1 VGNHLVVWLPRAP
14 QTRLIRAAKFDN
26 VRLDPT
32 IHNQFT
38 ATPGRR
44 LGSHGCAGPT
54 RYLGHAM
61 LHRAYHGAVGASM
74 VLLVAPIEERD
85 LAAPT
90 ASDLVSRT
98 PATELRLGAPAA
110 RGPDRVD

>member
-14 QTRLIRAAKFDN
+14 QTRLIRAAN
-26 VRLDPT
+26 ST
-32 IHNQFT
+32 T
-38 ATPGRR
+38 CASTPRSTTSLR
-44 LGSHGCAGPT
+44 PPQDAASAHMAALTDALPRT
-54 RYLGHAM
+54 RNAPS
-61 LHRAYHGAVGASM
+61 RISRAVGASM